1 MGRRIFENAE
11 RNGDKKTKWFN
22 VAAKGK
28 AKVSWENVCKPKK
41 QGGLGLKDL
50 YIWNK
55 VLLAKHVWNIATK
68 KDSLW
73 VKWVHSMKLRG
84 KNIWEISTDVNDSWG
99 WKNLLCIRDLIRDN
113 VKHII
118 GDGNDISL
126 WLGWLYM
133 WVCVSDPGDA
143 FFIAIF
149 PIRDDVDANV
159 IGSGLEGNMFG
170 ALRSP
175 RRELRN
181 EPNYVQNGVEMNE
194 IS

>member
-1 MGRRIFENAE
+1 MLDWPWEGLNTYA
-11 RNGDKKTKWFN
+11 GS
-22 VAAKGK
+22 KGF
-28 AKVSWENVCKPKK
+28 
-41 QGGLGLKDL
+41 L
-50 YIWNK
+50 
-55 VLLAKHVWNIATK
+55 HR
-68 KDSLW
+68 
-73 VKWVHSMKLRG
+73 MM
-84 KNIWEISTDVNDSWG
+84 
-99 WKNLLCIRDLIRDN
+99 
-113 VKHII
+113 
-118 GDGNDISL
+118 
-126 WLGWLYM
+126 LGWLYM